1 MGLFVLHP
9 GFLNIAHKID
19 LGEMRATRGKCAKIG
34 IFMWY
39 KSCFYID
46 FFTIL
51 WHDIEEHGFVPCSLE
66 LVKTVFAKRVEEL
79 WQARS
84 SES

>member
-19 LGEMRATRGKCAKIG
+19 LGEMRATREKCAKIG
-34 IFMWY
+34 IFARF
-39 KSCFYID
+39 KSGFCID

-51 WHDIEEHGFVPCSLE
+51 WHDIEEHGVYHAVLN
-66 LVKTVFAKRVEEL
+66 
-79 WQARS
+79 W
-84 SES
+84 